1 MKNVMSSRRVWLL
14 SGLALIGTAAHA
26 QKTAVPADML
36 GSWRWTTISG
46 TNYVDKTT
54 GQINDNAG
62 GMSVGFVFSPNGR
75 YKFNFFV
82 RRKTYGLVTEA
93 YSTHEGT
100 VKFGNGQFTLTATKG
115 HYRGSSTGGKTVD
128 RPMTRDELKKN
139 TVYLYKWETVDG
151 KRQLK
156 IGPTL
161 DSLSIFKK
169 F

>member
-1 MKNVMSSRRVWLL
+1 MKSAISSRRVWLL
-14 SGLALIGTAAHA
+14 GGVALIGTAAQA

-46 TNYVDKTT
+46 TNYVDKNT
-54 GQINDNAG
+54 GQITDNAG
-62 GMSVGFVFSPNGR
+62 GMSVGFVFNRNGR

-82 RRKTYGLVTEA
+82 RQKTYSLVTEA

-100 VKFGNGQFTLTATKG
+100 VKFGDGQFILIAEKG

-128 RPMTRDELKKN
+128 RPMTKDELKKN

-161 DSLSIFKK
+161 NSLSLFKRV
-169 F
+169 